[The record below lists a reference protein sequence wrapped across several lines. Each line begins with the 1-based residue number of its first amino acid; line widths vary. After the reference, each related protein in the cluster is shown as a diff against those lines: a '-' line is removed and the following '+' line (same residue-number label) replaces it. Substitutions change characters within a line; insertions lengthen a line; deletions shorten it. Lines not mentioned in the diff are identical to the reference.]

1 MKVNSISTTFD
12 NFNKY
17 YTFYIP
23 LHSKILDVFIDG
35 YNQLYLTYSRED
47 NEVDIQ
53 NKEVF
58 VYVTQSYTPNEYVL
72 DNYKFL
78 RSSDVINIALYG
90 GINTTSGNTISINQ
104 EVIKTT
110 YLIFLDENKQPA
122 EKREDNLNQIL

>member
-1 MKVNSISTTFD
+1 MIVNSTSVTFD
-12 NFNKY
+12 D
-17 YTFYIP
+17 YTKNYSLQVP

-35 YNQLYLTYSRED
+35 YNQLYLSYSRED
-47 NEVDIQ
+47 NELDTQ

-58 VYVTQSYTPNEYVL
+58 VYVIQAYTSNEYVL

-78 RSSDVINIALYG
+78 RSSDVININVN
-90 GINTTSGNTISINQ
+90 NTTNGNTISIDQ

-122 EKREDNLNQIL
+122 EKREENFCH

>member
-1 MKVNSISTTFD
+1 MIVNSISTTFND
-12 NFNKY
+12 
-17 YTFYIP
+17 YTKNYSFQVP

-35 YNQLYLTYSRED
+35 YNQLYLSYSRED
-47 NEVDIQ
+47 NELDTQ

-58 VYVTQSYTPNEYVL
+58 VYVIQTYTSNEYVL

-78 RSSDVINIALYG
+78 RSSDVININVN
-90 GINTTSGNTISINQ
+90 NTTNGNTISIDQ

-122 EKREDNLNQIL
+122 EKREENLNQIL

>member
-1 MKVNSISTTFD
+1 MKVNSTSTTFD

-47 NEVDIQ
+47 NEVDTQ

-58 VYVTQSYTPNEYVL
+58 VYVTQAYTPNEYVL

-78 RSSDVINIALYG
+78 RSSDVINID
-90 GINTTSGNTISINQ
+90 INNTTSGNTISINQ

>member
-1 MKVNSISTTFD
+1 MIVNSISTTFD
-12 NFNKY
+12 NYNKN

-35 YNQLYLTYSRED
+35 YNQLYLAYSRED

-58 VYVTQSYTPNEYVL
+58 VYVTQAYTPNEYVL

-78 RSSDVINIALYG
+78 RSSDVINID
-90 GINTTSGNTISINQ
+90 INNTTSGNTISINQ

>member
-53 NKEVF
+53 KEVF
-58 VYVTQSYTPNEYVL
+58 VYVTQAYTPNEYVL

-78 RSSDVINIALYG
+78 RSSDVINIDV
-90 GINTTSGNTISINQ
+90 NNKTMGNTISINQ

-110 YLIFLDENKQPA
+110 YLIFLDFLGN
-122 EKREDNLNQIL
+122 

>member
-1 MKVNSISTTFD
+1 MIVNSISTTFD
-12 NFNKY
+12 NYNKN

-35 YNQLYLTYSRED
+35 YNQLYLAYSRED
-47 NEVDIQ
+47 NEVDTQ

-58 VYVTQSYTPNEYVL
+58 VYVTQAYTPNEYVL

-78 RSSDVINIALYG
+78 RSSDVINID
-90 GINTTSGNTISINQ
+90 INNTTSGNTISINQ

-122 EKREDNLNQIL
+122 EKREENLNKIL

>member
-1 MKVNSISTTFD
+1 MIVNSISKTFSD
-12 NFNKY
+12 DYNKN

-35 YNQLYLTYSRED
+35 YNLYLTYSRED
-47 NEVDIQ
+47 NELDTQ

-58 VYVTQSYTPNEYVL
+58 VFITQAYTPNEYVL
-72 DNYKFL
+72 DNYRFL
-78 RSSDVINIALYG
+78 RTSDVINID
-90 GINTTSGNTISINQ
+90 INNTTSGNTISINQ

-122 EKREDNLNQIL
+122 EKREENLNQIL

>member
-1 MKVNSISTTFD
+1 MIVNSISTTFD
-12 NFNKY
+12 NYNKN

-35 YNQLYLTYSRED
+35 YNQLYLAYSRED
-47 NEVDIQ
+47 NEVDTQ

-58 VYVTQSYTPNEYVL
+58 VYVTQAYTPNEYVL

-78 RSSDVINIALYG
+78 RSSDVINID
-90 GINTTSGNTISINQ
+90 INNTTSGNTISINQ